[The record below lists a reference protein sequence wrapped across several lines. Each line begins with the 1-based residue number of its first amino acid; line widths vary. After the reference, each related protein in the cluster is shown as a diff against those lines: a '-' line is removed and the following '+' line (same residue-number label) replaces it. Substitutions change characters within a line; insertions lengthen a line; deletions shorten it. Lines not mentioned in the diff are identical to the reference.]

1 MGEKFNSEL
10 EKAEK
15 LSKYNIHK
23 ASKLFDD
30 LATAY
35 ISTEFN
41 GLDKSLI
48 AVKTAKKALRAQG
61 IPAHI
66 VNEFFIERSYLSKSQ
81 LRNFVNDSIYTE
93 ENNINPVV
101 ECIPSF
107 HRDENTT
114 DLIIAE
120 LKSRPE
126 LLKALQKGTR
136 QDHIAEK
143 FNVNNPTLIINFYN
157 KNKSIIDD

>member
-1 MGEKFNSEL
+1 MGEKFDTEIK
-10 EKAEK
+10 KAEK
-15 LSKYNIHK
+15 LSKYNSYK
-23 ASKLFDD
+23 ASKLLDD
-30 LATAY
+30 LGTAY

-66 VNEFFIERSYLSKSQ
+66 VNEYFIERSYLSKSQ
-81 LRNFVNDSIYTE
+81 LRSFVNDSIYTE
-93 ENNINPVV
+93 DNEINPIV

-120 LKSRPE
+120 LRSRPE
-126 LLKALQKGTR
+126 LLKAIQRGVLPNNIQRDFKV
-136 QDHIAEK
+136 K
-143 FNVNNPTLIINFYN
+143 NPTLIINFYN

>member
-1 MGEKFNSEL
+1 MGEKFNEEL
-10 EKAEK
+10 KKAEK
-15 LSKYNIHK
+15 LSKYNAHK
-23 ASKLFDD
+23 ASKLLDD
-30 LATAY
+30 MGTAY
-35 ISTEFN
+35 ISTEFE

-66 VNEFFIERSYLSKSQ
+66 VDEYFIERSYLSKSQ

-120 LKSRPE
+120 LKSRPQ
-126 LLKALQKGTR
+126 LLKALQKGMR
-136 QDHIAEK
+136 QDHLAKK

-157 KNKSIIDD
+157 KNKNIIDA

>member
-1 MGEKFNSEL
+1 MGKQFNKEL
-10 EKAEK
+10 EKAKE
-15 LSKYNIHK
+15 LSKYNTHK
-23 ASKLFDD
+23 ASKLLDD
-30 LATAY
+30 IATAY

-48 AVKTAKKALRAQG
+48 AVKTAKKAMRAQG

-66 VNEFFIERSYLSKSQ
+66 IDEFFIERSYLSKSQ

-93 ENNINPVV
+93 ENNINPVI

-120 LKSRPE
+120 LKSRPQ
-126 LLKALQKGTR
+126 LLNALQKGMR
-136 QDHIAEK
+136 QDHLAEK
-143 FNVNNPTLIINFYN
+143 FKVKNPTLIINFYN